1 MLKQSLVVAALVG
14 LSSVAVAGPLT
25 VKVGGSVVDITGQNH
40 LANGGVQNAKATDV
54 VAFTPSIEYR
64 FGQTPFSTEVLL
76 ANPMSHDVE
85 SNGVAIASLKQLPP
99 TVTFKYNTPE
109 FKGFNAY
116 VGAGATVFVP
126 WDEKGE
132 GALAGATVKA
142 KTSVGPAAQIG
153 VNFKPDTSKNWGVF
167 LDARYADLKT
177 KVEVNGADV
186 GKLKLNPAVY
196 TIGYSIN
203 Y

>member
-1 MLKQSLVVAALVG
+1 MLKHSLVVAALVG

-25 VKVGGSVVDITGQNH
+25 LKVGGSVVDVTGKSD
-40 LANGGVQNAKATDV
+40 LANGGVPNAKASDEIV
-54 VAFTPSIEYR
+54 FTPSIEYR
-64 FGQTPFSTEVLL
+64 FGQTPFSAEVLL
-76 ANPMSHDVE
+76 ANPIKHE
-85 SNGVAIASLKQLPP
+85 IKTNGTTIATVKELPP
-99 TVTFKYNTPE
+99 TVTFKYNTPA

-126 WDEKGE
+126 WDEKGQ
-132 GALAGATVKA
+132 GPLANATVKA